1 MVYPLMDSGYY
12 KNNTLPT
19 THIGH
24 TTNTTTTTST
34 TTTTTSTTSTSNSST
49 NGSNTTSNT
58 TSSGCLPPLAN
69 YLPWS
74 SPSIVGIRK
83 SFVAKPGCVLLAL
96 DYSQIEMRIAAHLS
110 GDRKFQHM
118 FQPTTT
124 TKDPFVAMAQL
135 LFHNNNNSSSSSSSN
150 DGSVT
155 AEQRQ
160 SAKQQSYAWLYGSS
174 MNNNNNDNNSNN
186 NNNTRRRFSSVFA
199 GAGRYHELVKEEFS
213 NLGGIYTLGGHY
225 RACAKATVAYNAK
238 YHHHH
243 YR

>member
-1 MVYPLMDSGYY
+1 MDSGYY

-24 TTNTTTTTST
+24 TT

-58 TSSGCLPPLAN
+58 TSSGCLPPLAS

-135 LFHNNNNSSSSSSSN
+135 LFHNNNSSSNSSSSN

-174 MNNNNNDNNSNN
+174 MNNNNNDNNDNDDNNDNN
-186 NNNTRRRFSSVFA
+186 NNIRRRFSSVFA

-225 RACAKATVAYNAK
+225 RACAKVTVAYNAK